1 MLKPFFMRLFT
12 NKIYFF
18 ILFSSLITIIF
29 PYHIFSKSYEN
40 DIKINTKI
48 YKYKELAEISYIQN
62 DSASAV
68 NYTSKLLEIG
78 KSENDINIIVDAY
91 NLYAMIYSY
100 YDNKLA
106 IKYINL
112 AKKVSI
118 KNSLKVEEGISDYY
132 RGVIELNN
140 NISEANKYFNKSLSI
155 AKETN
160 NINLTAIS
168 YLSIGEI
175 FEYRGMQNTSLYYYL
190 KSLEYFKK
198 IVNKNISKIQIY
210 YYGTLLNNLA
220 ISYKNIGK
228 LNESFN
234 YSIMAN
240 YYTKKIND
248 EWGMASSYNNLGNI
262 SYRLNMPDTAFKY
275 FAMALNIIEKY
286 GSNSNIADIMINIGN
301 CLSVQ
306 HKFNDAIIY
315 YNKAKQLF
323 INSNRIDG
331 IVLSLINIADLYFN
345 IGKYKKSLSIYQ
357 NANALAKNCNNITFM
372 TDIYKGLYKYNSKM
386 NNYRN
391 ALKYF
396 RLYVQFKDSVFNL
409 EKERDITSL
418 EAKFKFEKKIADE
431 KRHNEIMQAQI
442 KEQTNRR
449 NLLQYSGIFIFI
461 IFMIVITFLTG
472 KFRLKIRVA
481 EGIIF
486 ITFILLF
493 EFILV
498 IIDPFTDRI
507 SMQTPL
513 YKLVINFIL
522 ALLIFPL
529 HSYFEETLKRKI
541 KRNK

>member
-1 MLKPFFMRLFT
+1 
-12 NKIYFF
+12 
-18 ILFSSLITIIF
+18 
-29 PYHIFSKSYEN
+29 
-40 DIKINTKI
+40 
-48 YKYKELAEISYIQN
+48 
-62 DSASAV
+62 
-68 NYTSKLLEIG
+68 
-78 KSENDINIIVDAY
+78 
-91 NLYAMIYSY
+91 
-100 YDNKLA
+100 
-106 IKYINL
+106 
-112 AKKVSI
+112 
-118 KNSLKVEEGISDYY
+118 
-132 RGVIELNN
+132 
-140 NISEANKYFNKSLSI
+140 
-155 AKETN
+155 
-160 NINLTAIS
+160 
-168 YLSIGEI
+168 
-175 FEYRGMQNTSLYYYL
+175 
-190 KSLEYFKK
+190 
-198 IVNKNISKIQIY
+198 
-210 YYGTLLNNLA
+210 
-220 ISYKNIGK
+220 
-228 LNESFN
+228 
-234 YSIMAN
+234 
-240 YYTKKIND
+240 
-248 EWGMASSYNNLGNI
+248 
-262 SYRLNMPDTAFKY
+262 
-275 FAMALNIIEKY
+275 
-286 GSNSNIADIMINIGN
+286 
-301 CLSVQ
+301 
-306 HKFNDAIIY
+306 
-315 YNKAKQLF
+315 
-323 INSNRIDG
+323 
-331 IVLSLINIADLYFN
+331 
-345 IGKYKKSLSIYQ
+345 
-357 NANALAKNCNNITFM
+357 M